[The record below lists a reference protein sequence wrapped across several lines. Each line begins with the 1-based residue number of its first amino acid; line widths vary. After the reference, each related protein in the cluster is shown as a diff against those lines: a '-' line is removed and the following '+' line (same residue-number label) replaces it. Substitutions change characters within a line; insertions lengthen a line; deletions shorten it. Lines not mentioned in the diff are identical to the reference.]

1 MKVTKEDLL
10 FAQNVLLK
18 IKINETL
25 SDEDAIFLNDVI
37 RIIDQLHRQA

>member
-1 MKVTKEDLL
+1 MKITKEDLL
-10 FAQNVLLK
+10 FTQNVLLK